1 MLISELGSKE
11 EKSQAAMTGQNIA
24 WISLCLLS
32 NDCISQHSGVFL
44 LKKNYYH

>member
-11 EKSQAAMTGQNIA
+11 EKSQAAMTGRNIG

-44 LKKNYYH
+44 F